1 MHRMD
6 VVCMR
11 AGEFGWTMVVGWC
24 CARNPSIEEDLTMS
38 ERASAPGSSEG
49 EASGESDVL
58 DDARAADLMREVIRM
73 QERHREGGIEPEL
86 DNVDGDHEPDA

>member
-1 MHRMD
+1 
-6 VVCMR
+6 MR
-11 AGEFGWTMVVGWC
+11 ADEFGWTMVASWC
-24 CARNPSIEEDLTMS
+24 CARNPSLEEDRTMS
-38 ERASAPGSSEG
+38 EQASTPDNSED

-58 DDARAADLMREVIRM
+58 DDARTAELMREVVRM

>member
-1 MHRMD
+1 
-6 VVCMR
+6 
-11 AGEFGWTMVVGWC
+11 MVVGWC
-24 CARNPSIEEDLTMS
+24 GSRNPSFEEDRTMS
-38 ERASAPGSSEG
+38 EQASTPDGSER
-49 EASGESDVL
+49 EARTESDVL